1 MLLGE
6 EALIG
11 RTKVS
16 RVVEVGVLP
25 HRDHP
30 TLNRTATHHLT
41 ISGGGSDLLALIEHI
56 VKSEDSIQLHPL
68 EGTEVS
74 TQACAEADLLRP
86 ASELPREVAVLAPW
100 VGEELCRAL
109 RLIGIELVDQLLGA
123 EVTAIRAIRLSI
135 ASREAERHE
144 AKATLPVEA
153 IGQSEALGIV
163 ALQLPTLAG
172 EVARDVVGHILAPTT
187 QAEVVALI
195 GIGTNEVMPPV
206 RMDLTQ
212 GIKLPAP
219 IGQILLS
226 RPRRGDTECRLIA
239 LTKVAE
245 RRRRDEVRR
254 EEVARRSGH
263 LHTSLQLELLVS
275 IHHRRSLTTT

>member
-1 MLLGE
+1 M
-6 EALIG
+6 
-11 RTKVS
+11 
-16 RVVEVGVLP
+16 
-25 HRDHP
+25 
-30 TLNRTATHHLT
+30 
-41 ISGGGSDLLALIEHI
+41 
-56 VKSEDSIQLHPL
+56 
-68 EGTEVS
+68 
-74 TQACAEADLLRP
+74 
-86 ASELPREVAVLAPW
+86 
-100 VGEELCRAL
+100 
-109 RLIGIELVDQLLGA
+109 LGA

-135 ASREAERHE
+135 ASRKTKRDEAE
-144 AKATLPVEA
+144 ATLPVEA

-212 GIKLPAP
+212 GIKLSAP
-219 IGQILLS
+219 VGQILLS

-239 LTKVAE
+239 LTEVAE

-254 EEVARRSGH
+254 EEVARRRGH
-263 LHTSLQLELLVS
+263 LHSALQLELLIC
-275 IHHRRSLTTT
+275 IHHRRSLTTA